1 MKLKVHIDTKGYT
14 QKPTSKEIS
23 GIKTRLQKDAS
34 FSLVTVEELAQKIR
48 TGHSISP
55 GIMEGMSA
63 KDWTEQQLFL
73 VDIDNEEDGPI
84 LHPKDARRI
93 CSGYGLSP
101 AFYYQTFSYCKEKP
115 KFRIAF
121 IMDTP
126 VFEETMRKRI
136 IEILVDIFPQ
146 SDKSCVNADR
156 IFHGTNKRVTLLSES
171 ARISWESIRSITLPT
186 RNKTRLSDPP
196 RHPSGRSNPELEE
209 AIRHFDLFEYLKE
222 RNGNF
227 RRNNNSIVF
236 NDCEICGHHDN
247 LMYVADTNS
256 FYCHSKD
263 VGGSIIDYLIHAEGL
278 TQAQAIHKLKH
289 ELTGPEW
296 TTPLPFDEVKLPA
309 FPTESLPYPLNEW
322 VITVSESTETPVDM
336 ASVCALAVLSC
347 AVQGKFVVSPK
358 SHYDEPLN
366 LYFLIIANSG
376 ERKSAIVRLM
386 TQPIYQY
393 ERKENERRCLQME
406 SDQLKLSSMKK
417 QIETLEREGNTE
429 EAANV
434 RYQYRLLEQHQT
446 KSLRLIADDI
456 TPEAMTSLLAN
467 NNGVLSIITTEGG
480 IFDTLAGRYSNTI
493 SIDTVLKAYSGD
505 PIRVD
510 RKGREGEVINNPT
523 LTMLLSAQDNVLAE
537 IMKNEA
543 FKSRGLTARILYSR
557 PKSKMGNRSYDTPEI
572 DTDLELAYKQLITKL
587 LEIPYPSNGVL
598 PSIHLSTSA
607 KDKVKHF
614 HDWLEP
620 KLVDGLE
627 HMDGWG
633 AKLLGNML
641 RLSGILH
648 CAKNPKE
655 PEQIALSA
663 DTAQQAITISKY
675 FLRHAKC
682 VYNLLGTDKDI
693 QLAKHIIKKLQQQ
706 EKSELTK
713 YQIYRMCRGSF
724 QKVED
729 ISPILDIL
737 VDYGYLKE
745 KRNTAPTGGRP
756 RGSSYLLNPIFFD
769 KMSER

>member
-136 IEILVDIFPQ
+136 IETLVDIFPQ

-633 AKLLGNML
+633 AELLGNML

>member
-1 MKLKVHIDTKGYT
+1 MKLKVHIDSKGYT
-14 QKPTSKEIS
+14 QKPSSKEVG
-23 GIKTRLQKDAS
+23 GIKIRLQKDTRP
-34 FSLVTVEELAQKIR
+34 SLVTVEELVQKIE

-55 GIMEGMSA
+55 GIMGGMSA
-63 KDWTEQQLFL
+63 IDWKEQQLFL
-73 VDIDNEEDGPI
+73 VDIDNEEDEPI
-84 LHPKDARRI
+84 LRPNDAKRI
-93 CSGYGLSP
+93 CHEYGLSP
-101 AFYYQTFSYCKEKP
+101 AFYYQTFSHCKEKP

-121 IMDTP
+121 IMDSP
-126 VFEETMRKRI
+126 VIEEAIRKRI
-136 IEILVDIFPQ
+136 IETLVDIFPQ

-171 ARISWESIRSITLPT
+171 ARISWESIRNITLPT
-186 RNKTRLSDPP
+186 RNKKQLLDPP
-196 RHPSGRSNPELEE
+196 SHPSGRSDPELEE

-236 NDCEICGHHDN
+236 HDCEICGHHDN
-247 LMYVADTNS
+247 LMYVPDTNS
-256 FYCHSKD
+256 FYCHSKG
-263 VGGSIIDYLIHAEGL
+263 VGGSIIDYLIHSEGL
-278 TQAQAIHKLKH
+278 SQAQAISKLKN
-289 ELTGPEW
+289 ELSTSNW
-296 TTPLPFDEVKLPA
+296 KHPLPFDEMKLPA

-336 ASVCALAVLSC
+336 AAVCALAVLSC
-347 AVQGKFVVSPK
+347 AVQGKFVIAPK
-358 SHYDEPLN
+358 SHYIEPLN

-406 SDQLKLSSMKK
+406 SDQLKLNTMKK

-429 EAANV
+429 DAAKV
-434 RYQYRLLEQHQT
+434 RYQYRSLEQHQT

-523 LTMLLSAQDNVLAE
+523 LTMLLSAQDNVLVE

-587 LEIPYPSNGVL
+587 LEIPYPSNSVL
-598 PSIHLSTSA
+598 PSIHLSPSA

-641 RLSGILH
+641 RLAGILH

-655 PEQIALSA
+655 PDQIALSA
-663 DTAQQAITISKY
+663 ETAQQAITISKY

-693 QLAKHIIKKLQQQ
+693 QQAKNIIKKLQQQ
-706 EKSELTK
+706 NKPELTK

-724 QKVED
+724 HKVED
-729 ISPILDIL
+729 ITPILDIL

-745 KRNTAPTGGRP
+745 KRYSAPTGGRP
-756 RGSSYLLNPIFFD
+756 RANGYLLNPIFFD
-769 KMSER
+769 RISER

>member
-136 IEILVDIFPQ
+136 IETLVDIFPQ

-523 LTMLLSAQDNVLAE
+523 LTMLISAQDNVLAE